1 MNDSQRVVTKL
12 LVTTLGLVH
21 FIFDMLT
28 LRNSLAFL
36 RVVAHFIDTEGKVWQ
51 LILTLSHH
59 HKSRSGHN
67 IVKKFALIA

>member
-1 MNDSQRVVTKL
+1 LNDSQRVVTKL

-36 RVVAHFIDTEGKVWQ
+36 RVIVHFTDTEGKVWQ
-51 LILTLSHH
+51 LIISLPHH
-59 HKSRSGHN
+59 HESRSGHN
-67 IVKKFALIA
+67 IVETFALIA